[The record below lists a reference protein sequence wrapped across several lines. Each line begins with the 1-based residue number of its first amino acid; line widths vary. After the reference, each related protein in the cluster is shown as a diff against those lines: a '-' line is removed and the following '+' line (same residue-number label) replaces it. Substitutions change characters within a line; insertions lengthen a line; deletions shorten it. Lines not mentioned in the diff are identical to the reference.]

1 MKLKPLKSY
10 IGINFLYPIIFILI
24 FALCIIGS
32 ERNNLKNKDVIVA
45 LAVLSAIVLIIILTY
60 VLVML
65 LYPIRY
71 TVTETEI
78 IMYKKGKPYHS
89 VKVEDIAEIGI
100 RLLPW
105 WSILFAPIALLCST
119 PEVLNVMSIRYFS
132 EVPAPS
138 RIVFDHWN
146 METLTD
152 EEKKQGLVEMVDCF
166 TLTEIKKICR
176 IINRVPKE
184 VEYLPKKIFYK

>member
-1 MKLKPLKSY
+1 MNVDWTKMFEAMTTRFSELKQTR
-10 IGINFLYPIIFILI
+10 G
-24 FALCIIGS
+24 
-32 ERNNLKNKDVIVA
+32 E
-45 LAVLSAIVLIIILTY
+45 
-60 VLVML
+60 
-65 LYPIRY
+65 
-71 TVTETEI
+71 
-78 IMYKKGKPYHS
+78 